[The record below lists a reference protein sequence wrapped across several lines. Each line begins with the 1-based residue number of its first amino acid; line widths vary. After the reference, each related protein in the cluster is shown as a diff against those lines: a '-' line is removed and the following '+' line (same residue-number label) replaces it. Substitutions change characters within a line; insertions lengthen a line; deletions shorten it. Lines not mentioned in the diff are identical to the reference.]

1 MASDFIYV
9 MDLLGTC
16 AFAISGAMTAIQQ
29 GLDLFGIMILALTT
43 AAGGG
48 FIRDLTIGNL
58 PPVVFRDPVYIIL
71 SFATA
76 GVVFAVLKLQ
86 RRRLHL
92 ERLKSIYERALLIS
106 DTLGLAAFTI
116 DGVSAGRS
124 LAQTNLFLSVFL
136 GVVTGIGG
144 GILRDLFAGKK
155 PYVFVRHVYALASV
169 AGAVAAYLLPR
180 WIDFSMAMMISFGII
195 VLLRYL
201 AAHFRWDLPR
211 ISG

>member
-1 MASDFIYV
+1 M
-9 MDLLGTC
+9 
-16 AFAISGAMTAIQQ
+16 
-29 GLDLFGIMILALTT
+29 
-43 AAGGG
+43 
-48 FIRDLTIGNL
+48 
-58 PPVVFRDPVYIIL
+58 
-71 SFATA
+71 
-76 GVVFAVLKLQ
+76 
-86 RRRLHL
+86 
-92 ERLKSIYERALLIS
+92 
-106 DTLGLAAFTI
+106 AAFTI